1 MNPMV
6 RACILMKVIPIRL
19 TKVLETLRGMSGVA
33 KCYPVYGRFDIV
45 CFVEAESNEDVA
57 RISAE
62 INRIDGVR
70 STETLVEA

>member
-1 MNPMV
+1 MV
-6 RACILMKVIPIRL
+6 KACILMKVVPVRL
-19 TKVLETLRGMSGVA
+19 TKVLDTLKSIGEVV

-45 CFVEAESNEDVA
+45 CFIEAKSNEEIA
-57 RISAE
+57 EISAK